1 MSAPPLLLT
10 YTALL
15 LRTEAEFWVVALL
28 RAFVGGAVGY
38 QGLNRGAYSKMIPR
52 GREAEF
58 FGFWLVAVKGTA
70 WTAPLLF
77 SITNQVTRS
86 MRAATLSHLLFYV
99 PALVVHFFTDFDI
112 AMEEAAAAAPLCTP
126 ADDEAKPAQ
135 QEHSDAS
142 RTRGARSPG
151 VRKLPGT
158 HRDALDPAAC
168 ESRQS
173 MGRAMR
179 SIRHLRRT
187 ETRSPR

>member
-112 AMEEAAAAAPLCTP
+112 AMEEAAAAAPLCAP

-135 QEHSDAS
+135 QVQRTGWWRRRRATEAPAGDADGQTQHEGGYS
-142 RTRGARSPG
+142 SA
-151 VRKLPGT
+151 
-158 HRDALDPAAC
+158 
-168 ESRQS
+168 
-173 MGRAMR
+173 
-179 SIRHLRRT
+179 
-187 ETRSPR
+187 